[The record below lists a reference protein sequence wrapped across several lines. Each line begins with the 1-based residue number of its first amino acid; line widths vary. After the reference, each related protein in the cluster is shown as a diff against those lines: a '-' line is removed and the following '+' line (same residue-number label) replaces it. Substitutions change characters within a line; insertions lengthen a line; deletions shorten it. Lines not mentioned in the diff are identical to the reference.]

1 MSIIAK
7 LPSSYTFSEADVDKG
22 WDIFKR
28 YMEDKTVTDAE
39 MELSDYAVKAGD
51 MRRTLKRWPTVAEVT
66 AEFEKEADEAEKR
79 YVNTF
84 TEEAQKK
91 YWAKKEAERAKQQ
104 QT

>member
-7 LPSSYTFSEADVDKG
+7 LPPSYKFSDADVDKG

-28 YMEDKTVTDAE
+28 YMEDKPVSDAE
-39 MELSDYAVKAGD
+39 MELSDYAIKAGD
-51 MRRTLKRWPTVAEVT
+51 MHQKLRRWPTVTEVT

-79 YVNTF
+79 YINTF

-91 YWAKKEAERAKQQ
+91 YWAQKEAERAKP
-104 QT
+104 